1 MNKFFLVIVFFVNSV
16 FAQDYLTLPD
26 VFTVQCKTSF
36 IKSIENG
43 EILLDNLSSRNQMY
57 WIVYSDRDNNKFY
70 SSINGSVNSF
80 RGSLMQS
87 FFVKKTKNNWLLLV
101 DLEEE
106 IEYGWIPAKN
116 LLLSNYSLK
125 TEGDLESG
133 EQGEPSI
140 PRKAIILT
148 SIEKAKNVNGVL
160 QTTKKYYSGPYKS
173 SNNIGQPKQ
182 FQALFVFKE
191 TADYVLLS
199 SSDVLDGSAKT
210 NKSKVKGWIDTSDI
224 TPWNTRVALE
234 DAQSEDALIEYAET
248 KLNGYKTLNQ
258 LNLCLDQNLCDA
270 KISLAQFSVGPTPNN
285 EMRRPILKNINKNVK
300 KVISIAKDNKSNSKY
315 AALLEASRKL
325 QEKVNIVFV
334 IDATASMGPYYQSI
348 VNSIENVIDDNKKI
362 LQSKNSSLRIGAIIY
377 RDYADGKDV
386 LNVEP
391 LTTNFDKVKKF
402 ISQTKCQSKD
412 NDLQEAKFNGILNG
426 VSKVGMNK
434 NESNIIVLIGDC
446 GNHLDDV
453 NSYDVN
459 QVSNVFSKYNINLIS
474 FQVKSG
480 GDDTYYRFNEDIISI
495 ISNTANNKIKGG
507 KLGYTFKIKENN
519 TIQLNWN
526 KTGQEDF
533 ENMFGL
539 FVYSGYRPSSPRLL
553 ENTIK
558 STLKD
563 YFNTI
568 ADNINILT
576 EYVQTG
582 GPTGSTPPPGLVTHM
597 TEVLGCSYEEAEK
610 YLRKTEFTVEA
621 YVAMDYVGNGV
632 DVQVPV
638 VLLTE
643 EEMNRLKKSLR
654 KLTENVYSGSDLRK
668 AFQDNIIYVCKSI
681 IGQSTPTSL
690 IENLTLNQI
699 WNVILG
705 VDFGDQKMR
714 KLKLNSLIE
723 MNKKEFKNFY
733 KEFEL
738 VAKDFCD
745 NSYVHTDRFKSRRF
759 SIAGSN
765 LFWIPLEDLPGCK
778 IK

>member
-1 MNKFFLVIVFFVNSV
+1 MKKILLLFIVFVNNI
-16 FAQDYLTLPD
+16 FASDYLTLPD
-26 VFTVQCKTSF
+26 VFNSQCKTSF

-43 EILLDNLSSRNQMY
+43 EILLNNLSSRSQMY

-70 SSINGSVNSF
+70 SSVNGSANNLTGSF
-80 RGSLMQS
+80 MQP
-87 FFVKKTKNNWLLLV
+87 FYVKKTQNNWLLLV
-101 DLEEE
+101 DFDEEV
-106 IEYGWIPAKN
+106 EYGWIHAKK
-116 LLLSNYSLK
+116 LLLSTYSLK

-133 EQGEPSI
+133 EKGLPSI

-148 SIEKAKNVNGVL
+148 SLENAQKIDGVM
-160 QTTKKYYSGPYKS
+160 QTTKKYYGSPNNFSK
-173 SNNIGQPKQ
+173 NIGQPKQ

-191 TADYVLLS
+191 SSDYVLLS
-199 SSDVLDGSAKT
+199 SSDVLDGSPKT
-210 NKSKVKGWIDTSDI
+210 NRSKIKGWINSSEI
-224 TPWNTRVALE
+224 TKWDTRVALE
-234 DAQSEDALIEYAET
+234 NAQSEDALTEYGNT

-258 LNLCLDQNLCDA
+258 LNLCLEQNLCDA
-270 KISLAQFSVGPTPNN
+270 NISLAQFSVGPTANN
-285 EMRRPILKNINKNVK
+285 EMRRPILENFNENIK
-300 KVISIAKDNKSNSKY
+300 KVISVAKDNKSNSKY
-315 AALLEASRKL
+315 AALLEMSRKL

-334 IDATASMGPYYQSI
+334 IDATASMGPYYKSI

-391 LTTNFDKVKKF
+391 LTTNFNNVKKF

-412 NDLQEAKFNGILNG
+412 NDLPEAKFNGILKG
-426 VSKVGMNK
+426 IERVGLNK

-446 GNHLDDV
+446 GNHIDDR
-453 NSYDVN
+453 NNYDID
-459 QVSNVFSKYNINLIS
+459 QVSNVFSNYNINLIS

-480 GDDTYYRFNEDIISI
+480 GDDTYYRFNEDVISI
-495 ISNTANNKIKGG
+495 ISNTANKKIIGDKLDYSFMINENKTV
-507 KLGYTFKIKENN
+507 KLS
-519 TIQLNWN
+519 WN
-526 KTGQEDF
+526 KTANEDF

-539 FVYSGYRPSSPRLL
+539 FVYSGYRPSSPILL
-553 ENTIK
+553 EKTIK
-558 STLKD
+558 NALND
-563 YFNTI
+563 YFKTI

-576 EYVQTG
+576 IYDQTG
-582 GPTGSTPPPGLVTHM
+582 GPTGSDPPPGLVTYM

-610 YLRKTEFTVEA
+610 YLRKTEFTVET
-621 YVAMDYVGNGV
+621 YVALDYIGNGV

-690 IENLTLNQI
+690 IEGLTLNQI
-699 WNVILG
+699 WNIILG
-705 VDFGDQKMR
+705 VDFGDKKMS
-714 KLKLNSLIE
+714 KMKLNSLID
-723 MNKKEFKNFY
+723 MNKRQFKSFY
-733 KEFEL
+733 NEFEL

-745 NSYVHTDRFKSRRF
+745 NSYVHSDRFINRRF

-765 LFWIPLEDLPGCK
+765 LFWIPLLDLPGCK
-778 IK
+778 MK